1 MPWKQIDVLARH
13 RLAQH
18 GLSSITIAGLLCRQA
33 ELLYPN
39 LFLAVSVR
47 KGVLHIQVEDTLLL
61 HFKSIQGPLVQDL
74 NAYALRLKLPSI
86 QAVRLTVIE
95 GPAILSSTV

>member
-39 LFLAVSVR
+39 LFSAVSVR
-47 KGVLHIQVEDTLLL
+47 KGVLHIQVEDTSLLL
-61 HFKSIQGPLVQDL
+61 FKKIQGPLVQGL
-74 NAYALRLKLPSI
+74 NVYAVKLKLPSI
-86 QAVRLTVIE
+86 QAIRLTVVE
-95 GPAILSSTV
+95 GPAIISVTV